1 MTKVNCEVS
10 NWTTCE
16 HCKEGMCELE
26 EVNLII
32 SYGRSTDYT
41 ELFMCRDRKECRKKR

>member
-10 NWTTCE
+10 NRTTCK
-16 HCKEGMCELE
+16 HCKDGLCELE
-26 EVNLII
+26 EIDLVI

-41 ELFMCRDRKECRKKR
+41 ELFMCENRKRIEK